1 MEKIKER
8 LEEVNRQIFI
18 LEMKDKFDSVDW
30 SLFNTLV
37 NERNALEKKLKKIEV
52 VIDDET
58 KAIREEIL
66 RLKVLIDNLND
77 AYKGINRH
85 FNDVEI
91 LNNYIKSS
99 DELLIECGSSINQFD
114 MVVYVD
120 DILNALYD
128 AINEQKEVLK
138 DTEEELERMIKNG
151 SSDID

>member
-37 NERNALEKKLKKIEV
+37 NERNALEKKIEV
-52 VIDDET
+52 IIDDET

-77 AYKGINRH
+77 TYKGINRH

-138 DTEEELERMIKNG
+138 DTEEKLERMIKNG

>member
-30 SLFNTLV
+30 SLFNALV

-77 AYKGINRH
+77 VYKGINRH

>member
-18 LEMKDKFDSVDW
+18 LEMKDKIDSVDW
-30 SLFNTLV
+30 SLFNALV

-120 DILNALYD
+120 DILNTLYD

>member
-30 SLFNTLV
+30 SLFNALV

>member
-37 NERNALEKKLKKIEV
+37 NERNALEKKIEV
-52 VIDDET
+52 IIDDET

-138 DTEEELERMIKNG
+138 DTEEELEKG
-151 SSDID
+151 W